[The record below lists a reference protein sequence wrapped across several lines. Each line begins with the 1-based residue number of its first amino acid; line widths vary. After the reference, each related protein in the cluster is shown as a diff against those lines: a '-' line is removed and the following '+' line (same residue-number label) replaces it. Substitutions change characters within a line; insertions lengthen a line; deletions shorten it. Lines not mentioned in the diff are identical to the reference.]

1 MVRRLLARVVL
12 KESAITAFLVAERD
26 VDIDGTLICRIRL
39 LRHELCPDM
48 SLLRFIHN
56 HALSAGARV
65 NNALFGKCTAERI
78 RRLCPE
84 QPAARFRRERGDF
97 IL

>member
-1 MVRRLLARVVL
+1 MVYSLLARIVL
-12 KESAITAFLVAERD
+12 KESAITAFLIAERD
-26 VDIDGTLICRIRL
+26 VDIGRALICRIRL
-39 LRHELCPDM
+39 LRHKLCPDM

-56 HALSAGARV
+56 HAFSTGTRV
-65 NNALFGKCTAERI
+65 NNTLFGKCTAERI

-84 QPAARFRRERGDF
+84 QPAACFFRVRGDF